1 MTQQFILASGSP
13 RRREILTER
22 GITFKV
28 IKPDIEEKRA
38 VGETPLDYVARL
50 SREKAQAVADR
61 IGADE
66 GSNVVILAADTTVIL
81 AADTLGIQADQIL
94 EKPATPEEA
103 REMLR
108 RLRNQP
114 HTVATALTLLKLTSG
129 QHPQRI
135 TRVTQSTVW
144 MREYSD
150 AEMEAYIASGEPFD
164 KAGGYAIQDENFK
177 PVARFE
183 GSYSNIVGLP
193 EETLDSMLNE
203 ADVTIFS

>member
-22 GITFKV
+22 GITFTV
-28 IKPDIEEKRA
+28 IKPDIEEKRGE
-38 VGETPLDYVARL
+38 GETPLDYVARL

-94 EKPATPEEA
+94 EKPATPDEA
-103 REMLR
+103 RTMLR
-108 RLRNQP
+108 RLRDQP

-144 MREYSD
+144 MRAYSD
-150 AEMEAYIASGEPFD
+150 EEMEAYIASGEPFD
-164 KAGGYAIQDENFK
+164 KAGGYAIQDEHFK

-193 EETLDSMLNE
+193 EETLDAMLNE